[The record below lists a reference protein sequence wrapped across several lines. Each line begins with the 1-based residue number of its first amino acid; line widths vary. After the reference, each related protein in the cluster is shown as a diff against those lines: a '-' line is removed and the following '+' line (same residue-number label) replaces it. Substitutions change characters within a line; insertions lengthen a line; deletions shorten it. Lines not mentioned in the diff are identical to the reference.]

1 MPFFLFSLAALC
13 PTLTPVP
20 ELPEVETVR
29 RGLNEVTLHQ
39 PILGADI
46 LLDRTIGPPET
57 AVTFPGQIQGASIQA
72 WQRRG
77 KYLIAALC
85 APQAVPHAQ
94 EAESASGGWLGV
106 HLRMTGQLLWLKASE
121 PLHQH
126 TRVRFIFPGDRE
138 LRFVDQRTFGRI
150 WWVPP
155 GMNPSQSIPGLAHMG
170 PEPLSEEFTVTYL
183 QQVLCHRRRP
193 IKTALLD
200 QTLVAGLGNIYV
212 DEALFLSQIRPDRL
226 CTDLT
231 PTDFRKLQ
239 PAIQTVLRQSL
250 AAGGTTFSTFRA
262 VTGINGNYGGV
273 AWVYGRK
280 DQPCRTCQTPIERL
294 RLAGRSCHFCP
305 TCQG

>member
-1 MPFFLFSLAALC
+1 MPFFLLPLAVLC
-13 PTLTPVP
+13 PASIPVP

-29 RGLNEVTLHQ
+29 CGLNQVTLHQ
-39 PILGADI
+39 PILGTDI
-46 LLDRTIGPPET
+46 LLARTIGLPET
-57 AVTFPGQIQGASIQA
+57 AATFPQRLQGASIQL

-85 APQAVPHAQ
+85 APQVISHSQ
-94 EAESASGGWLGV
+94 ETESASGGWLGV
-106 HLRMTGQLLWLKASE
+106 HLRMTGQLLWLQASE

-126 TRVRFIFPGDRE
+126 ARVRFLFAGDRE

-155 GMNPSQSIPGLAHMG
+155 EMTPYQSIPGLAHMG

-183 QQVLCHRRRP
+183 EQALRHRRRP
-193 IKTALLD
+193 VKTALLD

-226 CTDLT
+226 CTELT
-231 PTDFRKLQ
+231 PANFRKLQ
-239 PAIQTVLRQSL
+239 PAIQTVLQQSL

-262 VTGINGNYGGV
+262 VTGINGNYGGI
-273 AWVYGRK
+273 ARVYGRK
-280 DQPCRTCQTPIERL
+280 GKPCHTCQTPIERL